1 MTALS
6 APADAKTQAMMQ
18 MVRKLREHVEAN
30 ADYVGDKFAEQ
41 ARRIHYGEE
50 EPRGIY
56 GEASI
61 KDAVELHEEG
71 IDVLPLPKLP
81 DEAN

>member
-1 MTALS
+1 MAAKPFDPAVREGVVRRLVTEQHEGTQVEAATAL
-6 APADAKTQAMMQ
+6 A
-18 MVRKLREHVEAN
+18 
-30 ADYVGDKFAEQ
+30 
-41 ARRIHYGEE
+41 
-50 EPRGIY
+50 Y
-56 GEASI
+56 GEATT